1 MKPGFGQLQRIA
13 TLANSG
19 SLFGVVYMVL
29 GLLAFAIQDSI
40 VKQLSLNY
48 PVLELLTLRSLVV
61 QLGLTAIIFYAGLRG
76 AVGPSGRSL
85 FHTSRP
91 VLLLIR
97 GVFAFFAFT
106 AYYLALSRMPIADA
120 AAIYMTA
127 PLFVT
132 ALSVPFLKEKVGLHR
147 AAAVIVGFLA
157 ALTMIRPG
165 SSVFQV
171 VAVLPLFSAIAYAF
185 IPIVNRKIGM
195 SQPALTMGFYT
206 TTSYLGFCVIAYFL
220 VHFIGWQVDSDS
232 VFANLAEHWRP
243 MTFPHMAWITV
254 SGLLFICGLLGLTQT
269 YRLLPVSMVAP
280 FEYSYLIWATLLGFL
295 VFGEFPG
302 LHTLLGG
309 LVIVLCGC
317 YITYREH
324 NGKAAARPTS

>member
-1 MKPGFGQLQRIA
+1 M
-13 TLANSG
+13 
-19 SLFGVVYMVL
+19 
-29 GLLAFAIQDSI
+29 
-40 VKQLSLNY
+40 
-48 PVLELLTLRSLVV
+48 
-61 QLGLTAIIFYAGLRG
+61 
-76 AVGPSGRSL
+76 
-85 FHTSRP
+85 
-91 VLLLIR
+91 
-97 GVFAFFAFT
+97 
-106 AYYLALSRMPIADA
+106 
-120 AAIYMTA
+120 
-127 PLFVT
+127 
-132 ALSVPFLKEKVGLHR
+132 
-147 AAAVIVGFLA
+147 
-157 ALTMIRPG
+157 
-165 SSVFQV
+165 
-171 VAVLPLFSAIAYAF
+171 
-185 IPIVNRKIGM
+185 
-195 SQPALTMGFYT
+195 
-206 TTSYLGFCVIAYFL
+206 IAYFL

-232 VFANLAEHWRP
+232 VFANLTEHWRP

>member
-61 QLGLTAIIFYAGLRG
+61 QLGLTAIIFYAGRRG

-120 AAIYMTA
+120 AAIYMTCLLYTS
-127 PLFVT
+127 P
-132 ALSVPFLKEKVGLHR
+132 SPR
-147 AAAVIVGFLA
+147 DQ
-157 ALTMIRPG
+157 RG
-165 SSVFQV
+165 SRMPS
-171 VAVLPLFSAIAYAF
+171 SA
-185 IPIVNRKIGM
+185 
-195 SQPALTMGFYT
+195 
-206 TTSYLGFCVIAYFL
+206 
-220 VHFIGWQVDSDS
+220 
-232 VFANLAEHWRP
+232 
-243 MTFPHMAWITV
+243 
-254 SGLLFICGLLGLTQT
+254 
-269 YRLLPVSMVAP
+269 
-280 FEYSYLIWATLLGFL
+280 
-295 VFGEFPG
+295 
-302 LHTLLGG
+302 
-309 LVIVLCGC
+309 
-317 YITYREH
+317 
-324 NGKAAARPTS
+324 